1 MTLAVRG
8 SMLTLA
14 AAALTAIAIP
24 WYLVARTLQTA
35 TPVPSTVVATS
46 VIWADRVF
54 PARGALAHWLHR
66 RGVAYSVWASRH
78 PPAAARIKKD

>member
-1 MTLAVRG
+1 MALTVRG
-8 SMLTLA
+8 IWVMLA
-14 AAALTAIAIP
+14 AAALATIAIP
-24 WYLVARTLQTA
+24 WYLVARTLQNA
-35 TPVPSTVVATS
+35 EPVPSSVVAGG

-54 PARGALAHWLHR
+54 PSRGPLAHWLHV